1 MAAMPGPACCT
12 ELGHST
18 HLLCGS
24 SPCQRQP
31 FCASPRLCPSQPP
44 EVLALS
50 VPTGARAW
58 YRTCLPPPT
67 PAPACTVL
75 CCVSVSCCHTCQAA
89 LTRPQLGPGAL
100 ARRPEGGPCRLRA
113 PAPRPQPLVLFACT
127 DSVLGLPPSVPG
139 PGPAGGSL
147 AQVGN
152 LCSRRSPGV
161 LPAPAHGFFLG
172 VVHTWLP

>member
-58 YRTCLPPPT
+58 YRTCLPPPHTCPSVHSPVLRECELLSHLPGSSDKT
-67 PAPACTVL
+67 PARTWSTCT
-75 CCVSVSCCHTCQAA
+75 
-89 LTRPQLGPGAL
+89 
-100 ARRPEGGPCRLRA
+100 
-113 PAPRPQPLVLFACT
+113 APR
-127 DSVLGLPPSVPG
+127 GW
-139 PGPAGGSL
+139 SL
-147 AQVGN
+147 Q
-152 LCSRRSPGV
+152 
-161 LPAPAHGFFLG
+161 
-172 VVHTWLP
+172 T